1 MAATGVKISHHQLF
15 FDRMAPRTG
24 TAPRRPRRVL
34 PLGAAWVQPELPG
47 AAGPP
52 RAGAPPASPSLAAA
66 IRIADCL
73 AEARGW
79 SGEIRR
85 RVRQGLAAALD
96 GYREGQ
102 DVAWSRALPA
112 LRAPHLYAGHVAEA
126 LRQAGLLHD
135 DRRPAFDAWLDRKLD
150 GVTAGIRRDAERWL
164 RTLKDGGPAAAP
176 AASPPSTATWGRP
189 CPRCW
194 TGRHAITT
202 SARSPATTCR
212 TTCAACTGPAGA
224 GTLVTLRSLFGS
236 CLSASVIF
244 RNPARGIKVGRRP
257 SVTVLQPLGQDD
269 IDNAVAA
276 AATR

>member
-1 MAATGVKISHHQLF
+1 MPGLPLVPRRQPGRAAVHRVRPGAAGEERYCRLCWVQLSGPCLGR
-15 FDRMAPRTG
+15 DRASGGGRRGRDRREDQPSPAVLRPDG
-24 TAPRRPRRVL
+24 TAHGNRAAPPAQGP
-34 PLGAAWVQPELPG
+34 PLWSCLGSAGAAG

-52 RAGAPPASPSLAAA
+52 GPAPPASPSLAAA

-176 AASPPSTATWGRP
+176 AASPPSTATWGKH

-202 SARSPATTCR
+202 SARSPATTSR
-212 TTCAACTGPAGA
+212 TTCAACTDH
-224 GTLVTLRSLFGS
+224 
-236 CLSASVIF
+236 SAIT
-244 RNPARGIKVGRRP
+244 PW
-257 SVTVLQPLGQDD
+257 
-269 IDNAVAA
+269 
-276 AATR
+276 